1 MIAKVAK
8 KGETAKLPIL
18 TIINLRS
25 GLEFCIFAKE
35 LSDIGGVMSK
45 SAPKECWRFVI
56 PYWCLILIEN
66 AFTLRLVIGNE
77 DGVTQG
83 MICAGG
89 GLMLLKTM
97 R

>member
-1 MIAKVAK
+1 
-8 KGETAKLPIL
+8 
-18 TIINLRS
+18 
-25 GLEFCIFAKE
+25 
-35 LSDIGGVMSK
+35 MSK

-66 AFTLRLVIGNE
+66 AFTLHLVIGNE